1 MISEL
6 RTEAIVQSGGLVQIR
21 SDELPEGATVKVIL
35 IMKIPQPEEART
47 KNLVNFIG
55 ATRGKGS
62 FFGVEDI
69 DAYIRE
75 ERDSWDS

>member
-1 MISEL
+1 MIFEL
-6 RTEAIVQSGGLVQIR
+6 RTESTVQPGGLVQIR
-21 SDELPEGATVKVIL
+21 SDDLPEGVTVKVIL
-35 IMKIPQPEEART
+35 TVKTPQPEEART
-47 KNLVNFIG
+47 KNIVDFIG

-62 FFGVEDI
+62 FSGVEDI